1 MFPAFVYLHGWL
13 DLRATSS
20 KTIEAWRAG
29 SFLIGLFLIW
39 VAMASPLA
47 DLDHEFLTVHMIQ
60 HLLLMT
66 FAAPLTLLG
75 EPMMLLWSGL
85 RSRPEGNPNVL
96 ARRRGGQ
103 PEGMQGHRPR
113 AERFVRHPGLEF
125 MRENAPQRGARII
138 FCWLAA
144 TAALVVWHIPA
155 AFALGMRS
163 HAWHVFEQAS
173 FFTTGLLFWWPVVQ
187 PWPSARKL
195 TDWSIILYLFLATLP
210 CDILS
215 GFLVF
220 SERVAYPVYLST
232 SDQSSLTVLADQQCA
247 GALMWTCVTIVYLVA
262 AAILSIRLL
271 SPQNSATETDSQ
283 TVSVL

>member
-1 MFPAFVYLHGWL
+1 MEYPHHGALGLFVVSLLLTMFTAFVYLRGWL

-20 KTIEAWRAG
+20 KTIKAWRAG
-29 SFLIGLFLIW
+29 SFLLGLFLIW
-39 VAMASPLA
+39 VAVASPLA
-47 DLDHEFLTVHMIQ
+47 NLDYEFLTVHMIQ

-66 FAAPLTLLG
+66 FAAPLILLG

-85 RSRPEGNPNVL
+85 RSRPGNP
-96 ARRRGGQ
+96 
-103 PEGMQGHRPR
+103 
-113 AERFVRHPGLEF
+113 VRHPGLEF
-125 MRENAPQRGARII
+125 TRENAPQRGARII

-163 HAWHVFEQAS
+163 HAWHLFEQAS

-187 PWPSARKL
+187 PWLGAGKQI
-195 TDWSIILYLFLATLP
+195 DWSIILYLFLATLP

-232 SDQSSLTVLADQQCA
+232 SDESSLTVLSDQQCA

-271 SPQNSATETDSQ
+271 SPQNSAATEIDPQ
-283 TVSVL
+283 NVAIL

>member
-1 MFPAFVYLHGWL
+1 MSYPHHGAPGLFVVSLLLTMFTAFVYLRGWL

-29 SFLIGLFLIW
+29 SFLLGLFLIW
-39 VAMASPLA
+39 VAVASPLA
-47 DLDHEFLTVHMIQ
+47 ALDHEFLTVHMIQ

-66 FAAPLTLLG
+66 FAAPLILLG
-75 EPMMLLWSGL
+75 EPMMLLW
-85 RSRPEGNPNVL
+85 PEGL
-96 ARRRGGQ
+96 
-103 PEGMQGHRPR
+103 QGYKPR

-125 MRENAPQRGARII
+125 TRENAPQRGARII

-163 HAWHVFEQAS
+163 HAWHLFEQAS

-187 PWPSARKL
+187 PWPSGKL

-232 SDQSSLTVLADQQCA
+232 SDESSLTVLADQQCA

-271 SPQNSATETDSQ
+271 SPQNSAATETDPQS
-283 TVSVL
+283 VSVL